1 MHGRRGA
8 PCDAQRRG
16 RHLEGALGRRQG
28 EERNLELRGVGAGN
42 LGAIRDAIFDSVTGA
57 FDGVKRGD
65 TEEVHVRVADTP
77 NVEVV
82 DLISDDDE
90 DEDIEIVLAA
100 KRKGET
106 ANVVGKRR
114 RA

>member
-1 MHGRRGA
+1 M
-8 PCDAQRRG
+8 
-16 RHLEGALGRRQG
+16 E
-28 EERNLELRGVGAGN
+28 
-42 LGAIRDAIFDSVTGA
+42 
-57 FDGVKRGD
+57 RGD

>member
-1 MHGRRGA
+1 MVVVGHRATLSGA
-8 PCDAQRRG
+8 DATWK
-16 RHLEGALGRRQG
+16 ALWDDARA
-28 EERNLELRGVGAGN
+28 RNAILELRGVGAGN
-42 LGAIRDAIFDSVTGA
+42 LGAIRDALFDPVTGA

-65 TEEVHVRVADTP
+65 AEEVHVRVADTP

-90 DEDIEIVLAA
+90 DDDMEIVLAA

-106 ANVVGKRR
+106 ANGVGKRR